1 MTTQSITETIARLVD
16 RYHAD
21 YGIEPHHLIMGPEEL
36 DALRIVAHRALVLT
50 MTPQT
55 IPMFYRGLR
64 IVPMTEPGLFVGNLI
79 QNLSK
84 TYGNPT
90 NTPHDPKS

>member
-1 MTTQSITETIARLVD
+1 MTTQSVIETIARLVD
-16 RYHAD
+16 LYRND
-21 YGIEPHHLIMGPEEL
+21 YRLEPSHLVMGPEEL
-36 DALRIVAHRALVLT
+36 DALRIVAHRALIET

-64 IVPMTEPGLFVGNLI
+64 IIPMTEPGLFVGNLT
-79 QNLSK
+79 QNLNK

-90 NTPHDPKS
+90 NTPHDTKP